1 MERKLA
7 TVLFVD
13 LVGSTELV
21 SSRDPEVVRRRVNS
35 FFEHV
40 STCITRHGGIVEKFA
55 GDAVM
60 AAFGVPQA
68 HEDDAERALRA
79 AEAIMDSVHGLGLE
93 ARIGIES
100 GEVVADESES
110 TFATGEAVNVAARLQ
125 QLARP
130 GETLLGPF
138 AYRLTLSRIETED
151 CGVIDLKGFDDPL
164 PVWRLLHVLDSAD
177 RPASVSAPFVGREFE
192 LELLHTTFARTVR
205 DRRAHLFTIYG
216 EPGVGKSRLVREFVD
231 GVEGATIL
239 AGRSLP
245 YGEGITYWPIAEMV
259 KVAAGITDDDP
270 VQEAVAKLQAACG
283 DDAVADLL
291 ALAGGVLEGIE
302 TERSQEEIAW
312 AAREWAA
319 ELASAQPLILVFED
333 VHWAEDSLLELVEH
347 LAERVK
353 DAPLLIVC
361 LARPELLDLRPGW
374 GGGRVRATAIELE
387 PLPPVESEA
396 LVDALLA
403 DRELSAGDRRSLL
416 EKTEGNPLFVEET
429 IRMLLEGGT
438 SAKRIP
444 DTLQA
449 MIAARID
456 RLPRAEKMLLQRAS
470 VIGRIFW
477 EGALTRLAPE
487 LEEPEPVLDALLQRD
502 FLTRESRSTISGETA
517 YRFKHVLIR
526 DVAYSGLTKGSR
538 ADLHQQAAIWIGER
552 AGDEL
557 LEIRAYHLDQATM
570 LFGELDGAV
579 PADLATEA
587 AATLETAGRR
597 ALAREANRAARRLL
611 VRAVELEPTL
621 QRRFLAARA
630 ARRIADLPAQAAE
643 MERVFADATEAG
655 ERRLQGLALTA
666 LAENALMRD
675 ADLPRGRELVEQA
688 LVLLEDARPED
699 RYEAL
704 TMRSRIGWWLGDLD
718 DDERWTGKALEVA
731 REIGRK
737 DLEANAVDELASAA
751 IARLELDRAAAGSS
765 REALELAEESG
776 NITALGWALVSQA
789 RIDALRGQADEAATK
804 LDQAEEL
811 FSQSGN
817 AWALAR
823 ASNHY
828 GWVERRRGDLPAA
841 DRRFRDAIRILKP
854 LEDRG
859 TLCESQ
865 RGLAQVLVAMG
876 KIDEAER
883 YALESRETVGPHDT
897 ISRATTRMALG
908 LVRAAQGRDEEAES
922 LLREGV
928 EVIEGKDLWLIRRE
942 LVLRA
947 RGLPPRPRPGRGS
960 GGVRGRAGGLRRRA
974 DPGLSRA
981 ALLLYERRPDR
992 LRRRFV
998 GRLRDHRRR
1007 SLEPAQRL
1015 RERLRPQRALAVGE
1029 VLRLVSVRVGDVREV
1044 DVERLALA
1052 EHGVG
1057 RLQHRGERLD
1067 IREGAVGRRVHVGEV
1082 DHRANPAHA

>member
-21 SSRDPEVVRRRVNS
+21 SSRDPEVVRRRVTS

-60 AAFGVPQA
+60 AAFGVPTA
-68 HEDDAERALRA
+68 HEDDAERAVRA
-79 AEAIMDSVHGLGLE
+79 AGAIMDSVHGLGLE

-110 TFATGEAVNVAARLQ
+110 TFATGEAVNLAARLQ
-125 QLARP
+125 QLAAP
-130 GETLLGPF
+130 GETLIGPF
-138 AYRLTLSRIETED
+138 ARRLTAPSVETED
-151 CGVIDLKGFDDPL
+151 RGTADLKGFGEPL
-164 PVWRLLHVLDSAD
+164 PVWRLVRVLDSAD
-177 RPASVSAPFVGREFE
+177 RPPSVSAPFVGREYE

-216 EPGVGKSRLVREFVD
+216 EPGVGKSRLAREFVD

-239 AGRSLP
+239 VGRSLP

-291 ALAGGVLEGIE
+291 ALAVGVLEGIE
-302 TERSQEEIAW
+302 SERSQQEIAW

-333 VHWAEDSLLELVEH
+333 VHWAEEPLLELVEH

-387 PLPPVESEA
+387 PLVLSESEQ

-403 DRELSAGDRRSLL
+403 ERELSPSERTILF
-416 EKTEGNPLFVEET
+416 EKTEGNPLFLEET
-429 IRMLLEGGT
+429 TRMLLEGG
-438 SAKRIP
+438 SSKRIP

-449 MIAARID
+449 IIAARID
-456 RLPRAEKMLLQRAS
+456 RLPRNEKTLLQRAS

-477 EGALTRLAPE
+477 EGAIARVAPE
-487 LEEPEPVLDALLQRD
+487 IEELEPVLDDLLQRD
-502 FLTRESRSTISGETA
+502 FLTRESRSTISGENA

-526 DVAYSGLTKGSR
+526 DVAYSGLTKGAR
-538 ADLHQQAAIWIGER
+538 AELHQQVAAWLTER

-557 LEIRAYHLDQATM
+557 LEIRAYHLDHAAT
-570 LFGELDGAV
+570 LLDELDGVV
-579 PADLATEA
+579 PAELATA
-587 AATLETAGRR
+587 AAAALEGAGRR
-597 ALAREANRAARRLL
+597 ALAREANRSARRLL

-630 ARRIADLPAQAAE
+630 ARRLADLPAQASE
-643 MERVFADATEAG
+643 MERVFADATVAG

-666 LAENALMRD
+666 LAENALMREG
-675 ADLPRGRELVEQA
+675 DLPRGRELVEQA
-688 LVLLEDARPED
+688 LVLLEDGKPED

-704 TMRSRIGWWLGDLD
+704 TMRARIGWWLGDLE
-718 DDERWTGKALEVA
+718 DDERWIGKALDVA
-731 REIGRK
+731 RETGRK
-737 DLEANAVDELASAA
+737 DLEANAVDELASSA
-751 IARLELDRAAAGSS
+751 ITRLDLDRAAGLVAD
-765 REALELAEESG
+765 ALELAEESG

-789 RIDALRGQADEAATK
+789 RIDALRGNVEDAAAG
-804 LDQAEEL
+804 LDRGEEL
-811 FSQSGN
+811 FSQSGD

-823 ASNHY
+823 VSNHY
-828 GWVERRRGDLPAA
+828 GWVERRRGDLDASE
-841 DRRFRDAIRILKP
+841 RRFRDAIRILKP

-865 RGLAQVLVAMG
+865 RGLAQVLVARG
-876 KIDEAER
+876 RLDEAER
-883 YALESRETVGPHDT
+883 YALEARETVGPHDT

-908 LVRAAQGRDEEAES
+908 IVRAAQGQDEEAES
-922 LLREGV
+922 LLRAAI
-928 EVIEGKDLWLIRRE
+928 EVIEGKDLSLIRRE
-942 LVLRA
+942 LL
-947 RGLPPRPRPGRGS
+947 L
-960 GGVRGRAGGLRRRA
+960 
-974 DPGLSRA
+974 
-981 ALLLYERRPDR
+981 ALGQ
-992 LRRRFV
+992 F
-998 GRLRDHRRR
+998 
-1007 SLEPAQRL
+1007 L
-1015 RERLRPQRALAVGE
+1015 RERGRVGE
-1029 VLRLVSVRVGDVREV
+1029 ADEV
-1044 DVERLALA
+1044 EAELASYSLALA
-1052 EHGVG
+1052 
-1057 RLQHRGERLD
+1057 
-1067 IREGAVGRRVHVGEV
+1067 
-1082 DHRANPAHA
+1082 

>member
-13 LVGSTELV
+13 LVGSTEFV

-68 HEDDAERALRA
+68 HEDDAERAVRA

-125 QLARP
+125 QLAQP
-130 GETLLGPF
+130 GETLIGPF
-138 AYRLTLSRIETED
+138 AYRLTLSRVETED
-151 CGVIDLKGFDDPL
+151 CGILDLKGFGTPL
-164 PVWRLLHVLDSAD
+164 PVFRLLRVLDSAD

-192 LELLHTTFARTVR
+192 LELLHTTFARTAR

-216 EPGVGKSRLVREFVD
+216 EPGVGKSRLVREFAA
-231 GVEGATIL
+231 GVEGATVL

-291 ALAGGVLEGIE
+291 ALAVGVLEGIE
-302 TERSQEEIAW
+302 AERSQQEIAW

-347 LAERVK
+347 LAERVR

-387 PLPPVESEA
+387 PLPPLESEA

-403 DRELSAGDRRSLL
+403 ERELSATDRRSLL

-456 RLPRAEKMLLQRAS
+456 RLPRAEKTLLQRAS

-477 EGALTRLAPE
+477 EGALSRLAPE
-487 LEEPEPVLDALLQRD
+487 LEELEPVLDDLLQRD
-502 FLTRESRSTISGETA
+502 FLTRESRSTISGEA
-517 YRFKHVLIR
+517 AFRFKHVLIR
-526 DVAYSGLTKGSR
+526 DVAYSGLTKGAR
-538 ADLHQQAAIWIGER
+538 AELHQAAALWIGER
-552 AGDEL
+552 AGEEL
-557 LEIRAYHLDQATM
+557 LEIRAYHLDQAAT
-570 LFGELDGAV
+570 LLGELDGTV
-579 PADLATEA
+579 PAELATEA
-587 AATLETAGRR
+587 AATLEAAGRR
-597 ALAREANRAARRLL
+597 ALAREANRAARRVL

-621 QRRFLAARA
+621 HRRFLAARA

-688 LVLLEDARPED
+688 LVLLEDGKPED

-704 TMRSRIGWWLGDLD
+704 SMRARIGWWLGDLD
-718 DDERWTGKALEVA
+718 DDERWNGKALEVA

-751 IARLELDRAAAGSS
+751 IARLDLDRAGRLVA
-765 REALELAEESG
+765 EALELAEESG

-789 RIDALRGQADEAATK
+789 RIDALRGRADEAAGE
-804 LDQAEEL
+804 LDRAEEL

-823 ASNHY
+823 VSNHF
-828 GWVERRRGDLPAA
+828 GWVERRRGDLAAA
-841 DRRFRDAIRILKP
+841 DRRFRDAIRILQP

-865 RGLAQVLVAMG
+865 RGLAQVLVATG
-876 KIDEAER
+876 KLDEAER
-883 YALESRETVGPHDT
+883 YALEARETVGPHDT

-942 LVLRA
+942 LVLA
-947 RGLPPRPRPGRGS
+947 L
-960 GGVRGRAGGLRRRA
+960 AG
-974 DPGLSRA
+974 
-981 ALLLYERRPDR
+981 
-992 LRRRFV
+992 F
-998 GRLRDHRRR
+998 
-1007 SLEPAQRL
+1007 L
-1015 RERLRPQRALAVGE
+1015 RERGRVEEAEEYEAELAGYDAAL
-1029 VLRLVSVRVGDVREV
+1029 
-1044 DVERLALA
+1044 
-1052 EHGVG
+1052 
-1057 RLQHRGERLD
+1057 
-1067 IREGAVGRRVHVGEV
+1067 I
-1082 DHRANPAHA
+1082 PA